1 METTSQAA
9 GSTVPFT
16 PPRPIRVGLPGTLS
30 VLDPR
35 KAVDYVSGLVLDQIF
50 DAPYTAA
57 AAGDASTTP
66 LLFEP
71 LRGEGSRSGMH
82 YSAAVRPGV
91 SFSDGTPLTAEIAA
105 RSLRGASVLAGK
117 VTVEVRGDRVW
128 FTLSSPNS
136 RFDLTL
142 AQSSC
147 AIVLEKGAQLIGTGP
162 YMFEEPPSLRLVQRT
177 PRLRLIRNPQY
188 HGTANAYEIEF
199 HVLRPEADGTPR
211 SLVEALLAGAVDV
224 TTALSAA
231 DLVTWKIPGVVP
243 VIKPSN
249 STAFLFMNTTRRPL
263 DTPAARKAIAATI
276 DLLEIASKSYDRN
289 PAAFVA
295 TTALPPAMSRGGGVG
310 RASTADGDRLI
321 RESGLHGARLTLIV
335 PWSPRPY
342 LSKPGAIAEMIC
354 KRLADAGVSIV
365 PLETKTSDEYFQYLS
380 AGRFD
385 LALGGWIADTAD
397 PADYFEALLS
407 SHAIDNG
414 TFANYSRWAEPA
426 TDELL
431 ARFRLDPSDANRRE
445 IERVIA
451 EGVPFVPL
459 VHGQSSAVH
468 TRRVRNVM
476 VTATGSVSLANV
488 VQVSP

>member
-1 METTSQAA
+1 METTLHAA
-9 GSTVPFT
+9 ASTASFT
-16 PPRPIRVGLPGTLS
+16 PARPLRVGLPGTLD

-50 DAPYTAA
+50 DAPYAA
-57 AAGDASTTP
+57 TAGDSAAP

-71 LRGEGSRSGMH
+71 LRSEDSKSGLRF
-82 YSAAVRPGV
+82 SAAVRPGV
-91 SFSDGTPLTAEIAA
+91 VFSDGTPLTAEIAA
-105 RSLRGASVLAGK
+105 ASLRGANVLAGK
-117 VTVEVRGDRVW
+117 TTVDVRGDRVW

-147 AIVLEKGAQLIGTGP
+147 AIVLEKGAQLFGTGP

-177 PRLRLIRNPQY
+177 PRLRLIRNPHH
-188 HGTANAYEIEF
+188 HGTANAREIEF
-199 HVLRPEADGTPR
+199 HILRPEADGAPR
-211 SLVEALLAGAVDV
+211 SLVEAFLAGTVDV

-231 DLVTWKIPGVVP
+231 DLATWKIPGAVP

-263 DTPAARKAIAATI
+263 DTAAARKAIAATI
-276 DLLEIASKSYDRN
+276 DLLEIASKAYERN

-295 TTALPPAMSRGGGVG
+295 TTALPPAMSRGGGVA
-310 RASTADGDRLI
+310 RTSTAEGARLI
-321 RESGLHGARLTLIV
+321 EASGLRGARLTLIV
-335 PWSPRPY
+335 PWTPRPY
-342 LSKPGAIAEMIC
+342 LSKPGAIAEIIR
-354 KRLADAGVSIV
+354 KRLADAGVSISLV
-365 PLETKTSDEYFQYLS
+365 ETKTSDEYFQYL
-380 AGRFD
+380 ATGRFD

-407 SHAIDNG
+407 SHAIGNA
-414 TFANYSRWAEPA
+414 TFANYARWTSPA
-426 TDELL
+426 TDALL
-431 ARFRLDPSDANRRE
+431 ARFRVDPSDENRRE

-451 EGVPFVPL
+451 EEVPFLPL

-468 TRRVRNVM
+468 TRRVRNVT
-476 VTATGSVSLANV
+476 VTATGSMSLASV
-488 VQVSP
+488 VVT

>member
-1 METTSQAA
+1 METTSHAA
-9 GSTVPFT
+9 GSTAPFT

-57 AAGDASTTP
+57 AGDASAAP

-71 LRGEGSRSGMH
+71 LRGEGARTGMH

-91 SFSDGTPLTAEIAA
+91 FFSDGTPLTAEIAA
-105 RSLRGASVLAGK
+105 RSLRDATVLAGK
-117 VTVEVRGDRVW
+117 VTVDVRGDRVW
-128 FTLSSPNS
+128 FTLSSSNS

-147 AIVLEKGAQLIGTGP
+147 AIVLEKGAHFFGTGP
-162 YMFEEPPSLRLVQRT
+162 YMFEEPPNLRLVQRT
-177 PRLRLIRNPQY
+177 PRLRLIRNPHY
-188 HGTANAYEIEF
+188 HGTAHAGEIEF
-199 HVLRPEADGTPR
+199 HILRPEADGTPR
-211 SLVEALLAGAVDV
+211 SLVEAFLAGAVDV

-231 DLVTWKIPGVVP
+231 DLATWKIPGAVP

-263 DTPAARKAIAATI
+263 DTAAARRAIAATI
-276 DLLEIASKSYDRN
+276 DLLEIASKCYDRN

-295 TTALPPAMSRGGGVG
+295 TTALPPAMSRGGGVA
-310 RASTADGDRLI
+310 RANTADGARLI
-321 RESGLHGARLTLIV
+321 EESGLRGARLTLIV
-335 PWSPRPY
+335 PWTPRPY
-342 LSKPGAIAEMIC
+342 LSKPGAIAEIIR
-354 KRLADAGVSIV
+354 KRLADAGVSISLV
-365 PLETKTSDEYFQYLS
+365 ETKTSDEYFQYLA

-397 PADYFEALLS
+397 PADYFDALLS
-407 SHAIDNG
+407 SHVISNG
-414 TFANYSRWAEPA
+414 TFANYARWADPA
-426 TDELL
+426 TDAHL
-431 ARFRLDPSDANRRE
+431 ARFRVDPSDANRRE

-451 EGVPFVPL
+451 EEVPFLPL

-468 TRRVRNVM
+468 SRRVRNVT
-476 VTATGSVSLANV
+476 VTATGSMSLANV
-488 VQVSP
+488 VVT